1 MHGIPFVNEAEVLDY
16 LRHRVVAR
24 MSMRQQH
31 RTLPGAD
38 LVYVRSDHIARLRSS
53 LASQVR
59 RDSGRITGYLNISS
73 RLPFAPTTTLRPR
86 LHAI

>member
-38 LVYVRSDHIARLRSS
+38 LVYVRSDRIARLRSS
-53 LASQVR
+53 LAS
-59 RDSGRITGYLNISS
+59 
-73 RLPFAPTTTLRPR
+73 
-86 LHAI
+86 